1 VDEAWGGAI
10 SYLYHV
16 ECLVPA
22 AGATRLAAM
31 KAADLAPTGASDV
44 PPMAG
49 ADATHY
55 AAVKARLLGFLSVAK
70 AGMRA
75 LLLDLFFLTLLAAL
89 VYWSYA
95 RLSPFAGTLVG
106 FWLVCGIAFWLSGA
120 TPGLRQLRIENPLS
134 ERRPPRAVDHSP

>member
-1 VDEAWGGAI
+1 
-10 SYLYHV
+10 
-16 ECLVPA
+16 
-22 AGATRLAAM
+22 M
-31 KAADLAPTGASDV
+31 KAADLTPTGISDV

-55 AAVKARLLGFLSVAK
+55 AAIKSRLLGFLSVAK
-70 AGMRA
+70 AGLRA
-75 LLLDLFFLTLLAAL
+75 LLLDVFFLTMLAAL

-120 TPGLRQLRIENPLS
+120 TPGLRLLQVENRLN
-134 ERRPPRAVDHSP
+134 ECRPPKGVNDSP